1 MLHRMTM
8 RVLPALTMAV
18 TEDAFRRRKR
28 ILMLFPGLLAYV
40 LYKSLHAMTW
50 HADIAI
56 LLFASGLFSSGVAL
70 VCYAYG
76 RQRNLTSLVAE
87 DGFSRVVWI
96 TGRVGF
102 LYAIQLSLMVLGLLQ
117 ALSYFWGYLSYTVH
131 PAAPAMM
138 ALIISCTSV
147 ARDAFEIGHLRL
159 LQQQGRPFATL
170 PDGKALW
177 ALLISRPDLWAAPV
191 ILATIVVGFG
201 YMGLSLL
208 VPQAQTD
215 LGNLAAVGV
224 LVGGAGTLAFLH
236 GLRPE
241 NPVWEGFGE
250 YTLRE
255 LLRFFWWP
263 GLTFAWTYFL
273 IVLGAF
279 HFLFGIPHPPFWG
292 RVFMT
297 AGIGSLM
304 SLYCYY
310 LGRFRWQEEKLHA
323 TISPALLRCP
333 FILGVLTSKKA

>member
-1 MLHRMTM
+1 MLHRITM
-8 RVLPALTMAV
+8 RILPALTMAV
-18 TEDAFRRRKR
+18 TEDALRKRKR
-28 ILMLFPGLLAYV
+28 ILMLFPGLLAYA

-56 LLFASGLFSSGVAL
+56 LLLAGGLFSSGVAI

-76 RQRNLTSLVAE
+76 RQRNLSSLVAE
-87 DGFSRVVWI
+87 DGFGRAAWI
-96 TGRVGF
+96 MGRVGF

-117 ALSYFWGYLSYTVH
+117 ALSYFWGYLSYAVH

-138 ALIISCTSV
+138 ALIISSTSV

-159 LQQQGRPFATL
+159 LQQQGRLFASL

-177 ALLISRPDLWAAPV
+177 ALLVRRPDLWASPV
-191 ILATIVVGFG
+191 ILATLIVGFG
-201 YMGLSLL
+201 YTGLALL

-224 LVGGAGTLAFLH
+224 LVGVSGTLAFLR
-236 GLRPE
+236 GLRPG
-241 NPVWEGFGE
+241 NSVWEGFGG
-250 YTLRE
+250 YTLPE

-273 IVLGAF
+273 IVLGAL
-279 HFLFGIPHPPFWG
+279 HFLLGLPHPPFWA
-292 RVFMT
+292 RVVVT
-297 AGIGSLM
+297 AGIGALM

-310 LGRFRWQEEKLHA
+310 LGRSRWQEEKLHA

>member
-28 ILMLFPGLLAYV
+28 ILMLFPGLLAYA
-40 LYKSLHAMTW
+40 LYKSLQAMTW

-56 LLFASGLFSSGVAL
+56 LLLAGGLFSGGVAL
-70 VCYAYG
+70 ACYIYG
-76 RQRNLTSLVAE
+76 RQRNFFTVVAE

-117 ALSYFWGYLSYTVH
+117 ALSYFWGYLSYAVH

-138 ALIISCTSV
+138 ALIISSTSV

-159 LQQQGRPFATL
+159 LHQRGRPFATL

-177 ALLISRPDLWAAPV
+177 ALLVGRPDLWTIPV
-191 ILATIVVGFG
+191 SLATLIVGFG
-201 YMGLSLL
+201 YAGLSLL

-215 LGNLAAVGV
+215 LGNLLAVGM

-241 NPVWEGFGE
+241 NPAWEGFGE

-273 IVLGAF
+273 IGLGAF
-279 HFLFGIPHPPFWG
+279 HFLLGLSHPPFWG
-292 RVFMT
+292 RVIAT
-297 AGIGSLM
+297 AGVGGLM
-304 SLYCYY
+304 SLHCYF
-310 LGRFRWQEEKLHA
+310 LGRSRWQEEKLHA